1 MSKKK
6 RLFGILL
13 ALPPLLLGLLYGG
26 GYIAQF
32 MRNYHEWEAAG
43 GTPGNGTSP
52 TVPSFAVSEC
62 LRAIFTMPYGIVGIL
77 ICVGALVLLI
87 VMVMRMGYS
96 ETGEYDKDRNFIY
109 SKKGTYGTSGFMSEK
124 EAEEIFDLR
133 TSLKNH
139 NGTIFGLLNGRYVCM
154 PEESM
159 LNKNVAVY
167 GASGS
172 MKTRAYCINRILQ
185 ATVPNKDGKMESLII
200 CDPKSEL
207 YEKTSELLRK
217 THTVKVFNLVC
228 PENSDSWNC
237 LAEIEGDELMAQRFC
252 DVIIKNTGSE
262 RGDHFWDSAEMN
274 LLKALVLYVEQG
286 YPPERKNIGQV
297 YRLLTHCDEKEL
309 NSLFNMLPS
318 SHPAKAPYA
327 IFQQASDTV
336 RSGVII
342 GLGSRLQVF
351 QNRSICN
358 MTAFDEIDMELPG
371 QQPCAYFCITS
382 DQDSTFD
389 FLSSLFLSFVFIKLV
404 RYADKNCEGGKLP
417 IPVHVLGEE
426 LTACGVIPD
435 LSRKISV
442 IRSRNI
448 SMSCV
453 FQNLAGLQNRYPL
466 NQWQEILGNSDVQ
479 LFLGCVDELT
489 AKYISDR
496 SGEVSVHVQSKAKQL
511 GTWRISN
518 YTPEY
523 RETSGVGKRKLL
535 TMDEVLRLPISK
547 ALIIIRGRKLK
558 HSDNG
563 DTQIETPEA
572 GAQFKIWL
580 KSSGSYEAADETER
594 DLITIDEHGFGVSK
608 DLPYGTYIVEQISG
622 KEGAELLPAFE
633 VYIKTHADI
642 YSYIINNAPITA
654 LIDVVKK
661 DATTGKV
668 IPAAGIGFKIRDL
681 QSGEFI
687 TQRINYPTP
696 VDIDVFYTDNT
707 GRLRLPEP
715 LGYGE
720 YELIEQTVG
729 GAEGYVLDSTPVKFK
744 VDGSAEVVVVEKYNQ
759 PQMGT
764 ITILKRGEVFAT
776 VTEQDGIYTPHYEVQ
791 GLAGA
796 VFGVYA
802 VEDTYTLDGT
812 KRYSAGD
819 KVATLTTAADGT
831 AISEPLFLGKFELRE
846 EKAPYGMVLLKE
858 PVQTELTYAGEQVKI
873 TTVSE
878 TAVNE
883 RQKVV
888 ISLLKKLESDNTY
901 GVGLGEEYKN
911 IRFGLYAAEPLTA
924 ADGTEIP
931 QDGLLEIVGID
942 ENGLAVFTADV
953 PAGAKLY
960 VKEVATDAHYLLS
973 DAIYPVAFDYEDV
986 SVAFVQLVINNGE
999 VIENTIIRGSI
1010 HGLKVDE
1017 DNTPVA
1023 GAVFGLFKANE
1034 TEFTEE
1040 NALATA
1046 TPGEDGVFTFENIP
1060 YGDWIVRELSCP
1072 AHLVLSEESYKV
1084 TVSEKDQIIEI
1095 TVVNKFLTGKVQVR
1109 KVSSKDHDKL
1119 LSGAEFVLYL
1129 DVNGNKAYDPDIDT
1143 LYGELSEAD
1152 TGVYELSGLK
1162 HGGYLLLET
1171 KAPDGFTKD
1180 DRYFYFPIQKDG
1192 ETVIVEN
1199 EIGVGFTNEPIPTPT
1214 PKYPDSPQTGD
1225 NSKLWLWILLASGSL
1240 TVLITVSIVSRKKR
1254 KAL

>member
-1 MSKKK
+1 
-6 RLFGILL
+6 
-13 ALPPLLLGLLYGG
+13 
-26 GYIAQF
+26 
-32 MRNYHEWEAAG
+32 
-43 GTPGNGTSP
+43 
-52 TVPSFAVSEC
+52 
-62 LRAIFTMPYGIVGIL
+62 
-77 ICVGALVLLI
+77 
-87 VMVMRMGYS
+87 
-96 ETGEYDKDRNFIY
+96 
-109 SKKGTYGTSGFMSEK
+109 MSEK

-185 ATVPNKDGKMESLII
+185 ATVPGKDGKMESLII

-547 ALIIIRGRKLK
+547 ALIIIRGRKLLQVDKCDYTK
-558 HSDNG
+558 H
-563 DTQIETPEA
+563 PESKKMISCKA
-572 GAQFKIWL
+572 SAHIPEWQK
-580 KSSGSYEAADETER
+580 KQPKEVEE
-594 DLITIDEHGFGVSK
+594 VS
-608 DLPYGTYIVEQISG
+608 
-622 KEGAELLPAFE
+622 PA
-633 VYIKTHADI
+633 
-642 YSYIINNAPITA
+642 P
-654 LIDVVKK
+654 VKK
-661 DATTGKV
+661 
-668 IPAAGIGFKIRDL
+668 
-681 QSGEFI
+681 
-687 TQRINYPTP
+687 
-696 VDIDVFYTDNT
+696 
-707 GRLRLPEP
+707 
-715 LGYGE
+715 
-720 YELIEQTVG
+720 
-729 GAEGYVLDSTPVKFK
+729 
-744 VDGSAEVVVVEKYNQ
+744 
-759 PQMGT
+759 
-764 ITILKRGEVFAT
+764 
-776 VTEQDGIYTPHYEVQ
+776 
-791 GLAGA
+791 
-796 VFGVYA
+796 
-802 VEDTYTLDGT
+802 
-812 KRYSAGD
+812 
-819 KVATLTTAADGT
+819 
-831 AISEPLFLGKFELRE
+831 
-846 EKAPYGMVLLKE
+846 
-858 PVQTELTYAGEQVKI
+858 
-873 TTVSE
+873 
-878 TAVNE
+878 
-883 RQKVV
+883 
-888 ISLLKKLESDNTY
+888 
-901 GVGLGEEYKN
+901 
-911 IRFGLYAAEPLTA
+911 
-924 ADGTEIP
+924 
-931 QDGLLEIVGID
+931 
-942 ENGLAVFTADV
+942 
-953 PAGAKLY
+953 
-960 VKEVATDAHYLLS
+960 
-973 DAIYPVAFDYEDV
+973 
-986 SVAFVQLVINNGE
+986 
-999 VIENTIIRGSI
+999 
-1010 HGLKVDE
+1010 
-1017 DNTPVA
+1017 
-1023 GAVFGLFKANE
+1023 
-1034 TEFTEE
+1034 
-1040 NALATA
+1040 
-1046 TPGEDGVFTFENIP
+1046 PG
-1060 YGDWIVRELSCP
+1060 
-1072 AHLVLSEESYKV
+1072 
-1084 TVSEKDQIIEI
+1084 
-1095 TVVNKFLTGKVQVR
+1095 
-1109 KVSSKDHDKL
+1109 
-1119 LSGAEFVLYL
+1119 
-1129 DVNGNKAYDPDIDT
+1129 
-1143 LYGELSEAD
+1143 
-1152 TGVYELSGLK
+1152 
-1162 HGGYLLLET
+1162 
-1171 KAPDGFTKD
+1171 
-1180 DRYFYFPIQKDG
+1180 
-1192 ETVIVEN
+1192 
-1199 EIGVGFTNEPIPTPT
+1199 
-1214 PKYPDSPQTGD
+1214 
-1225 NSKLWLWILLASGSL
+1225 
-1240 TVLITVSIVSRKKR
+1240 RKKR
-1254 KAL
+1254 APTSNVVPTDKDSILSKN